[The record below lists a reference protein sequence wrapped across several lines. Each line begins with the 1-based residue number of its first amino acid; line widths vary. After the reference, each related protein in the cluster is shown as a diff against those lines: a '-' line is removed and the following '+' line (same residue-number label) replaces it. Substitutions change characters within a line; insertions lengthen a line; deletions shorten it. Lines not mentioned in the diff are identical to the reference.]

1 MNIINCTAEIVP
13 QEAGLE
19 GIYKQIEIA
28 GRTCYKSENLITKSS
43 AKEFVDKMISSK
55 HLAML
60 EHGTVYLNIIPTNDR
75 EDALI
80 NLFLN
85 NPYSRCKRVMSYDLG
100 YVITTNYRV
109 LFENDALDALNYLH
123 NESSVFDKRITVR
136 LTTNIGVT
144 REGNRH
150 RVNSIAE
157 ESTRYCNYTREKFG
171 KEITVCPE
179 QAIQDLFSD
188 SVIRGG
194 YDMSRLVNY
203 CGDVADD
210 ADFNWNAIDFYL
222 FSLLAAEYSYRNL
235 IRLGWSPQRARGV
248 LPLDTKTTVV
258 YTAFVD
264 DWRHWFDLRY
274 FGTTGKPHP
283 AMYEVASKL
292 YDTFVQLNII

>member
-1 MNIINCTAEIVP
+1 MNIINCIAKVVP

-28 GRTCYKSENLITKSS
+28 GRTCYKSEDKITESS
-43 AKEFVDKMISSK
+43 AKEFVDRMISCG

-60 EHGTVYLNIIPTNDR
+60 EHGTVYLNIIPTNDK
-75 EDALI
+75 EDELI
-80 NLFLN
+80 NLFIR
-85 NPYSRCKRVMSYDLG
+85 NPYSRCKRLMSYDLG
-100 YVITTNYRV
+100 YAITTNYRV
-109 LFENDALDALNYLH
+109 LYENDALDALNYLH
-123 NESSVFDKRITVR
+123 NESSVFDRRITVN

-157 ESTRYCNYTREKFG
+157 ESTRYCNYTTEKFG
-171 KEITVCPE
+171 KEITICPE
-179 QAIQDLFSD
+179 QSIQDLFSD
-188 SVIRGG
+188 SVIRGK
-194 YDMSRLVNY
+194 YDMTRLVNY

-264 DWRHWFDLRY
+264 DWEHWFDLRY

-283 AMYEVASKL
+283 AMYEVARKL
-292 YDTFVQLNII
+292 HDIFVELNII